1 MNTANRLKLSILDF
15 VHIYKGTEATKSL
28 QNMTEM
34 VQLAEQWG
42 FNRYWFTEHHN
53 TTTLMGTSPDL
64 LSLHAAAHTKS
75 IRVGSGGIMLPNHS
89 PLKVMENFTLLEGL
103 YPGRIDLGIGRASG
117 TDGRTMLAL
126 LRSRELMEVNDFPEQ
141 LDNLLSFFDR
151 NFKENHPFSHINPPG
166 DKSMVP
172 DMFML
177 GSSEGGLHFA
187 LEKGLGFVFAA
198 HLAPQLAIPMLR
210 AYHSGFKP
218 SSYLSEPQSM
228 LTTIVIT
235 AETKEEAKYI
245 AGPAELMWAQM
256 STGTRNLT
264 FPTPEEAKNHT
275 YTPHEDLARER
286 NKERFVIGSVGQVAE
301 QLQQIAKASLVN
313 EIMIADF
320 YPNQVSRKKGHELL
334 AKELGLSQ
342 GEQ

>member
-1 MNTANRLKLSILDF
+1 MNSANRLKLSILDF
-15 VHIYKGTEATKSL
+15 IHIYKGTEATKSL

-151 NFKENHPFSHINPPG
+151 NFEENHPFSHINPPG

-210 AYHSGFKP
+210 AYHAGFKP

-235 AETKEEAKYI
+235 AETEEEAQYI

-264 FPTPEEAKNHT
+264 FPTPEDAKNHT
-275 YTPHEDLARER
+275 YTPHEELARER

-301 QLQQIAKASLVN
+301 QLQQMAKASLVD

-320 YPNQVSRKKGHELL
+320 YPNQESRKKGHELL
-334 AKELGLSQ
+334 AKELGLLQ

>member
-1 MNTANRLKLSILDF
+1 MKTANSLKLSILDF
-15 VHIYKGTEATKSL
+15 VHIYKGIDARQSL
-28 QNMTEM
+28 QNITEM
-34 VQLAEQWG
+34 VQFAERWG

-103 YPGRIDLGIGRASG
+103 YPGRVDLGIGRASG
-117 TDGRTMLAL
+117 ADGRTMWAL

-210 AYHSGFKP
+210 AYRSNFKP
-218 SSYLSEPQSM
+218 SSYLDEPQSM
-228 LTTIVIT
+228 LATIVIT
-235 AETKEEAKYI
+235 AETEEEAKYI

-256 STGTRNLT
+256 SSGTRNLT
-264 FPTPEEAKNHT
+264 FPTSEEAKNHI
-275 YTPHEDLARER
+275 YTPQEELARER
-286 NKERFVIGSVGQVAE
+286 NKERFVIGSVSQVAE
-301 QLQQIAKASLVN
+301 QLQQMAKASLVD
-313 EIMIADF
+313 EIIIADF
-320 YPNQVSRKKGHELL
+320 YPNQESRKKGHELL
-334 AKELGLSQ
+334 AKELGLTH
-342 GEQ
+342 

>member
-1 MNTANRLKLSILDF
+1 MNTANSLKLSILDF
-15 VHIYKGTEATKSL
+15 VHIYKGIDARQSL
-28 QNMTEM
+28 QNITEM
-34 VQLAEQWG
+34 VQFAERWG
-42 FNRYWFTEHHN
+42 YNRYWFTEHHN

-64 LSLHAAAHTKS
+64 LSLHAAAQTKR

-103 YPGRIDLGIGRASG
+103 YPGRVDLGIGRASG
-117 TDGRTMLAL
+117 ADGRTMWAL

-141 LDNLLSFFDR
+141 LDILLSFFDR
-151 NFKENHPFSHINPPG
+151 NFKDSHPFSHINPPG

-198 HLAPQLAIPMLR
+198 HLAPQLAIPVLR
-210 AYHSGFKP
+210 AYRSNFKP
-218 SSYLSEPQSM
+218 SSYLNEPQSM
-228 LTTIVIT
+228 LATIVIT
-235 AETKEEAKYI
+235 AETEEEAKYI

-264 FPTPEEAKNHT
+264 LPTPDEAQNHI
-275 YTPHEDLARER
+275 YTPQEELARER
-286 NKERFVIGSVGQVAE
+286 NKERFVIGSVSQVAE
-301 QLQQIAKASLVN
+301 HLHQMARASLVD
-313 EIMIADF
+313 EIIIADF
-320 YPNQVSRKKGHELL
+320 YPNQESRKKGHELL
-334 AKELGLSQ
+334 AKEIGLTH
-342 GEQ
+342 